1 MTIADKK
8 AAKKVAQESD
18 EWEEKV
24 YYVNSRTG
32 ERTTKIPKGATVVR
46 TEKRKILTKVV
57 MKDGVMQGVR
67 TEETWLGGMAGFQK
81 IMTWDRKCSPR
92 PQMRGGPPPLPR
104 MAGFQKI
111 MTWDRKCSPRPQM
124 RGGPP
129 PLPRMAGFQ
138 KIMTWDR
145 KCSPRPQMRGG
156 PPPPPPLPPT
166 QVRPSAPPPPP
177 PRATTFECRTYYS
190 STSGKPVKVP
200 QDKALLSLIR
210 GEITEKPPKPQKQQ
224 TYYTPAGKPIRMNQ
238 DKALFALIRGEIT
251 EKHPSSKMGPPQ
263 VSLEGQHAVLL
274 ALIRGDWKEVV
285 SYSPV
290 RRCSVVSYI
299 HSKTGRTVS
308 DLAAELKSS
317 GEDSKTTCSKLC
329 TDSSDYDSSDSDWD
343 YC

>member
-67 TEETWLGGMAGFQK
+67 TEETWLGG
-81 IMTWDRKCSPR
+81 
-92 PQMRGGPPPLPR
+92 
-104 MAGFQKI
+104 
-111 MTWDRKCSPRPQM
+111 
-124 RGGPP
+124 
-129 PLPRMAGFQ
+129 MAGFQ